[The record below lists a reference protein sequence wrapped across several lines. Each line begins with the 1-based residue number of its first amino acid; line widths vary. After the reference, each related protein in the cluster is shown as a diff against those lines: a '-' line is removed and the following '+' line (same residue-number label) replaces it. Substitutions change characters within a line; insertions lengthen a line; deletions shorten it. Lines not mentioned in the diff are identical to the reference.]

1 MRHPPAQELSQDE
14 PLPPTT
20 WQGWQQFVDTPPPT
34 PPAPDAPPR
43 SAEERL
49 AYHSDFVT
57 IRTPAINT
65 ISTTVRTLMVL
76 GRHQRATARPSLIVT
91 GPPTTG
97 KTTALLQVGRACHL
111 AETTRTG
118 NHDQVPV
125 AYVLVPPGASAKT
138 LATEFARFLG
148 IPITHRITQA
158 QIMTSVC
165 DTYTRAGV
173 RLIMIDEIHR
183 LNPRTS
189 TGAEATD
196 LLKDLTERIGAAFVY
211 AGIDVT
217 TTPLFTGTRG
227 AQLAGRATLIDCD
240 TIPARRGTS
249 QPFRDLVAAMEACLD
264 LTQHRAGSLVRLAPY
279 LHTRTGGRIGS
290 LARLLRQ
297 AAITAILDGTERITK
312 AALETVVLDHLAE
325 DSQRPRY
332 PASRTPR
339 RPGSG
344 NSDSRTATPDQPW
357 TLRPRPGPN
366 QLALPPHDR
375 LWAWPYTPQQRTRH
389 HRP

>member
-1 MRHPPAQELSQDE
+1 MVKHAPTPQPGPGDA
-14 PLPPTT
+14 LPPTT

-34 PPAPDAPPR
+34 PPGPGTPPR
-43 SAEERL
+43 SVEERL

-57 IRTPAINT
+57 VRTPSIDT

-97 KTTALLQVGRACHL
+97 KTTALLQVGRTCHH
-111 AETTRTG
+111 AETARTG
-118 NHDQVPV
+118 IRDQMPV
-125 AYVLVPPGASAKT
+125 AYILVPPGASAKT
-138 LATEFARFLG
+138 LAAEFARFLG
-148 IPITHRITQA
+148 IPLTHRMTQA

-173 RLIMIDEIHR
+173 RLVMIDEIHR
-183 LNPRTS
+183 LNPCTS

-196 LLKDLTERIGAAFVY
+196 LLKDLTERIAATFVY

-217 TTPLFTGTRG
+217 ATPLFTGTRG

-249 QPFRDLVAAMEACLD
+249 QPFRDLVASLEACLD
-264 LTQHRAGSLVRLAPY
+264 LDRHRPGTLPRQAAY

-297 AAITAILDGTERITK
+297 AAITAILDNTERITK
-312 AALETVVLDHLAE
+312 ATLEAITLDHLAE
-325 DSQRPRY
+325 DNHRPRHQASPTSRRRNGDSNNL
-332 PASRTPR
+332 PARAEP
-339 RPGSG
+339 
-344 NSDSRTATPDQPW
+344 A
-357 TLRPRPGPN
+357 
-366 QLALPPHDR
+366 
-375 LWAWPYTPQQRTRH
+375 
-389 HRP
+389 

>member
-1 MRHPPAQELSQDE
+1 M
-14 PLPPTT
+14 PPTT
-20 WQGWQQFVDTPPPT
+20 WQGWQQFVDTPPPA
-34 PPAPDAPPR
+34 PPDPGAPPR
-43 SAEERL
+43 STEERL

-57 IRTPAINT
+57 VRTPAIDT

-97 KTTALLQVGRACHL
+97 KTTALLQVGRTCHL
-111 AETTRTG
+111 AKTARTG
-118 NHDQVPV
+118 IRDQMPV

-138 LATEFARFLG
+138 LAAEFARFLG
-148 IPITHRITQA
+148 IPITHRMTQA

-173 RLIMIDEIHR
+173 PLVMIDEIHR

-196 LLKDLTERIGAAFVY
+196 LLKDLTERIGATFVY

-217 TTPLFTGTRG
+217 ATPLFTGTRG

-240 TIPARRGTS
+240 AIPARRGPS
-249 QPFRDLVAAMEACLD
+249 HPFRDLVASLEACLD
-264 LTQHRAGSLVRLAPY
+264 LDQHRPGTLPRLAPY
-279 LHTRTGGRIGS
+279 LHGRTGGRIGS

-297 AAITAILDGTERITK
+297 AAITAILDNTERITK
-312 AALETVVLDHLAE
+312 ASLEAITLDHLAE
-325 DSQRPRY
+325 DNHRPRHQAR
-332 PASRTPR
+332 PTTRQNGHRNAS
-339 RPGSG
+339 PG
-344 NSDSRTATPDQPW
+344 RAE
-357 TLRPRPGPN
+357 
-366 QLALPPHDR
+366 LP
-375 LWAWPYTPQQRTRH
+375 
-389 HRP
+389 

>member
-1 MRHPPAQELSQDE
+1 MVKHPPAQELTQDE

-97 KTTALLQVGRACHL
+97 KTTALLQVGRTCHL
-111 AETTRTG
+111 AETIRTG
-118 NHDQVPV
+118 NHDQIPV

-138 LATEFARFLG
+138 LAAEFARFLG
-148 IPITHRITQA
+148 IPITHRMTQA

-173 RLIMIDEIHR
+173 RLVMIDEIHR

-196 LLKDLTERIGAAFVY
+196 LLKDLTERIAATFVY

-217 TTPLFTGTRG
+217 ATPLFTGARG

-249 QPFRDLVAAMEACLD
+249 QPFRGLVASLEACLD
-264 LTQHRAGSLVRLAPY
+264 LDRHRHRHRPGTLPRLAAY

-297 AAITAILDGTERITK
+297 AAITAILDSSERITK
-312 AALETVVLDHLAE
+312 ASLEAITLDHLAE
-325 DSQRPRY
+325 DNHRPRHQ
-332 PASRTPR
+332 ASPTSR
-339 RPGSG
+339 RRSG
-344 NSDSRTATPDQPW
+344 HRN
-357 TLRPRPGPN
+357 GPPTR
-366 QLALPPHDR
+366 AELP
-375 LWAWPYTPQQRTRH
+375 
-389 HRP
+389 